1 MEKSKIYGKE
11 ILTDILIFVLLV
23 YRTSSLPFIF
33 TCLFFTMLFR
43 LLTRMV
49 KVVDE
54 NTFMYIVAVVLASK
68 LIFKVFYF
76 SYPDSVAILLSIL
89 ALMAVNNRIF
99 KWGVPVLFI
108 IAAIINEGVILYFAP
123 VIVCA
128 CLYEDRKTQEIGT
141 SILYYIFI
149 AVSLSLS
156 LRYLDIGISGDLFG
170 LLINTARFVLPVL
183 PVLLLFVLLWIKSY
197 KSCQDKTIGRI
208 LVFCLLQPMIIF
220 VVIGAFIH
228 SSFNPNTIFLTQ
240 FCLLF
245 YFLARGEAAVS
256 EAITEIKRIL
266 TAHFIIQF
274 LPLAYLLRFGDLFR
288 Y

>member
-1 MEKSKIYGKE
+1 MEKSKMYGKE

-43 LLTRMV
+43 LLARMV

-76 SYPDSVAILLSIL
+76 SYPDSVAILLTIL
-89 ALMAVNNRIF
+89 ALMAVSNRTF

-128 CLYEDRKTQEIGT
+128 CLYEDRKTQKIGT
-141 SILYYIFI
+141 SVLYYIFI

-156 LRYLDIGISGDLFG
+156 LRYLDIGISGDLYG
-170 LLINTARFVLPVL
+170 LLIKTARFVLPML
-183 PVLLLFVLLWIKSY
+183 PVLFLFVLLWIKSY
-197 KSCQDKTIGRI
+197 KSCQDKIIRRI
-208 LVFCLLQPMIIF
+208 FVFCLLQPMIICL
-220 VVIGAFIH
+220 VIGVFIH
-228 SSFNPNTIFLTQ
+228 SSFNPNTIILTQ

-274 LPLAYLLRFGDLFR
+274 LPLAYLLRFGDFFG